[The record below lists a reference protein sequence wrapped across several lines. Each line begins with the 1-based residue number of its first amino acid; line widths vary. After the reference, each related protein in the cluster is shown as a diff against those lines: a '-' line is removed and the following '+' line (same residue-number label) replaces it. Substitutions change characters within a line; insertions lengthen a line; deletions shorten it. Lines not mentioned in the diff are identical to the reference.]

1 MSINF
6 KTKNNEMFRTNFD
19 SSNDGILN
27 KLKKEKLVE
36 IFIKNTIND
45 FDNHFLNYISNRK
58 QRDLMIFNEF
68 LSLII
73 EEGEFEKK
81 NISKYESSNYLVLD
95 KKKIKIDNQILPI
108 DATETIIFLEKEMS
122 ILKTYYEIFKKIENN
137 NIMNNYKNIFSNLD
151 NKIKKVSF
159 LNDNNMFQRITRSDN
174 VRNNILKKI
183 GIIKSFNEVSID
195 KLLYCCLMQNFD
207 ILEIN

>member
-122 ILKTYYEIFKKIENN
+122 ILKTYYEIFKKNENN